1 MKKHKDL
8 RAFLTKTEQ
17 IHKSDFDALID
28 LTSEMFTCD
37 ALEVIPIYKSLVS
50 SLDHL
55 EKNLWRMYKNGREEP
70 DKHRDLTITHHCHSK
85 KFRPIR
91 TVQCSAE
98 RRLEDSKT

>member
-8 RAFLTKTEQ
+8 RGLLASMEQ
-17 IHKSDFDALID
+17 IHESDFDALID

-55 EKNLWRMYKNGREEP
+55 EKNLWRMYKKGRG
-70 DKHRDLTITHHCHSK
+70 K
-85 KFRPIR
+85 
-91 TVQCSAE
+91 A
-98 RRLEDSKT
+98 